1 MLLLMQHMM
10 LLRGETTRTMELA
23 DLFPLQFPNEGFSE
37 CPVLILGLDH
47 GKTTRFNRIQYAG
60 NLPCATKT
68 IERVHLAPWLSF
80 FFYRWHVPNEDFPT
94 FTTNKDWFDLWP
106 KVSTTTSLSPTQ
118 RIIMQQTVLLTPAK
132 LA

>member
-10 LLRGETTRTMELA
+10 LLRGETTRAMELA

-80 FFYRWHVPNEDFPT
+80 FFIDGMSQM
-94 FTTNKDWFDLWP
+94 K
-106 KVSTTTSLSPTQ
+106 TSLPSPQTKTGLICGQ
-118 RIIMQQTVLLTPAK
+118 RCLLQQASHLLNT
-132 LA
+132 L